1 LAYSWFF
8 LRSDPKDRKWAGKAS
23 SKQFELKEED
33 TEASR
38 SDAEKSR
45 APAKA
50 YLWLI
55 QKSLPEILSPRS
67 TVQKYVAL
75 KKALVVTD
83 FSAEASA
90 AIDDAVKLAKL
101 AEMQVAIL
109 HIVEVPT

>member
-1 LAYSWFF
+1 MADPEITTRNPAAAFNG
-8 LRSDPKDRKWAGKAS
+8 PKD
-23 SKQFELKEED
+23 
-33 TEASR
+33 
-38 SDAEKSR
+38 
-45 APAKA
+45 
-50 YLWLI
+50 
-55 QKSLPEILSPRS
+55 
-67 TVQKYVAL
+67 VAL